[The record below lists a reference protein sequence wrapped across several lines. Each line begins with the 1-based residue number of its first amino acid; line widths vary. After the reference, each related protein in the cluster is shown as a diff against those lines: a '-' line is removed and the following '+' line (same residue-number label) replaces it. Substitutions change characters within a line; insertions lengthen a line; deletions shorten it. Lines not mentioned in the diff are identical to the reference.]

1 MTLLLTIFV
10 IIVFFVVDYVI
21 DDFTESKMVV
31 FAEEIKYQTLTH
43 FQLSELT
50 VSYYKRFSGT
60 FVSYYKCLWSYHCI

>member
-31 FAEEIKYQTLTH
+31 FAEEIKYQTPTH

-60 FVSYYKCLWSYHCI
+60 FVPYYKCLWSYHCI